1 MSQLQT
7 FLALV
12 VLIYVLC
19 VIVQAVQEIVKWA
32 LSMKAT
38 TMKGVIEKFM
48 GELLTVDQVET
59 ALKNRGLDITAL
71 EHYSKDD
78 FHSLLNTIPFTEQQ
92 IQQIPNLLGIQN
104 TTLDQFKEHAA
115 AAYDAAMAKFQQS
128 YTKNNK
134 MWVIGLSFIVV
145 LVLNASVIQIYE
157 VLAVDQTMSQAIA
170 GTASTIANQSAASQP
185 AGSNCPAG
193 AETYCKNRDAISAY
207 LKQDPVLFRTLEY
220 PKLTADQIPLEILGL
235 VLMGV
240 LVSLGAPFWNDVL
253 KGINGVNSAL
263 NSGGKKAS

>member
-78 FHSLLNTIPFTEQQ
+78 FRSLLNTIPFTEQQ

-115 AAYDAAMAKFQQS
+115 AAYDAAMAKFKQS

-134 MWVIGLSFIVV
+134 IWVIGLSFIVV

-170 GTASTIANQSAASQP
+170 GTAQTIAGSASQP
-185 AGSNCPAG
+185 APSDCPAG
-193 AETYCKNRDAISAY
+193 AEIYCTNRKIISAY
-207 LKQDPVLFRTLEY
+207 LGKYPVLFRTLEY
-220 PKLTADQIPLEILGL
+220 SKLTGDQITLEILGL